1 MEVLCHLAEIGQG
14 SAVHTLLE
22 YPIKYCPEILL
33 IVVAQVKTAFNQ
45 LQHEIFAALFPS
57 YLGIN
62 PNCSILL
69 HQLWRVNPDT
79 VLWGMMDIHAKDPSS
94 ISKILDARQEIK
106 ALTMVLDVTPF
117 SFAIELAALA
127 SKREFLNLKSG

>member
-1 MEVLCHLAEIGQG
+1 VEVLCHLAEIGQG

-33 IVVAQVKTAFNQ
+33 IVVAQVKTAINQ

-57 YLGIN
+57 YLDTN

-69 HQLWRVNPDT
+69 HQLWRDI

-127 SKREFLNLKSG
+127 SKREFLNLKNS